1 MRFDRTVGQEVAK
14 RVLGRLSEYG
24 DLPTLMLVGP
34 EGVGKATLAYE
45 FVELLAEGKGLGQK
59 VRSLTCQ
66 DLVFLS
72 PVPPVP
78 GKPRPDD
85 FYDTRATIGINRI
98 RSVKGEVVK
107 PPVALDRRVVVIMN
121 VENATV
127 EAQNSMLK
135 LLEEGWRRT
144 LFLLIVSNPHRVLP
158 TIRSRALKVR
168 LSPLPYPDFVKVVG
182 KEDPILYEASG
193 HSPGVALRILSK
205 VRDYRT
211 VIKMWKEY
219 ALGSKVATH
228 SLLEA
233 LDNGGILVL
242 RLGYYAL
249 RELYRDGAITHRRFK
264 RMYEAIRDT
273 EEGYRRYLPSPFLHL
288 LSVWTP
294 EYSTVEP

>member
-1 MRFDRTVGQEVAK
+1 MRFERTVGQEVAK
-14 RVLGRLSEYG
+14 RVLKRLMGYG
-24 DLPTLMLVGP
+24 GIPTLMLVGP

-45 FVELLAEGKGLGQK
+45 FVELLAETRGLREK

-78 GKPRPDD
+78 GGPRPDD

-107 PPVALDRRVVVIMN
+107 PPVALDRKVVVIMN
-121 VENATV
+121 VENATA

-144 LFLLIVSNPHRVLP
+144 LFILIVSNPHRVLP

-168 LSPLPYPDFVKVVG
+168 LSPLSYPDFVKVVG
-182 KEDPILYEASG
+182 KEDPVLYEASG

-205 VRDYRT
+205 VKDYPT
-211 VIKMWKEY
+211 VVRMWKEY

-228 SLLEA
+228 ALLEA
-233 LDNGGILVL
+233 LEDGGILVL

-249 RELYRDGAITHRRFK
+249 REVYGDGAVDYRRFR

-273 EEGYRRYLPSPFLHL
+273 EEGYRRYLPTPFLHL